1 MPKTRTQATCEGHP
15 RLMVWGFSAS
25 WMDFPRTEICCE
37 TSFYLL
43 GDIRVFYT
51 TPPLPDAVSILMNMQ
66 PFYSLKQGKKK
77 SESSSH
83 RDIKRH
89 AWFRRQLESQLSHL
103 LPITEADVPLAVN
116 CCY

>member
-37 TSFYLL
+37 ASFYLL
-43 GDIRVFYT
+43 GDIHVFYT

-66 PFYSLKQGKKK
+66 PFYSLKQGKKNLK
-77 SESSSH
+77 ALLTVTSKGTPGSEGNLNLNCLTC
-83 RDIKRH
+83 
-89 AWFRRQLESQLSHL
+89 FL
-103 LPITEADVPLAVN
+103 LQEQMFLLL
-116 CCY
+116 